1 MVNTASAEVDVH
13 GLPRSRLPA
22 VGSRRRAHVARS
34 WGRPGHRSVP
44 VRSSLSPGSSVRWGT
59 VSASGATTPGPV
71 TPSTSPLRF
80 TGGPIEKVVVDASGE
95 RYVDHAAQVRG
106 ALLLDA
112 TGHAPDTC
120 AGTATGDPGLAA
132 PRRCPPNL
140 AGWTCTSC
148 SPRSPTPSRSH
159 GCSASPSPT
168 ATSSWSPWRGSA
180 GEPAVAVAPVS
191 EDTATGTLSLQ
202 NRFGR

>member
-132 PRRCPPNL
+132 PRRALLTWPDGRAPAAL
-140 AGWTCTSC
+140 QGHRRPHGRTGVRRAHRPRRHPRGPRGADPRGSRRWQW
-148 SPRSPTPSRSH
+148 PRSQKTP
-159 GCSASPSPT
+159 
-168 ATSSWSPWRGSA
+168 
-180 GEPAVAVAPVS
+180 
-191 EDTATGTLSLQ
+191 LL
-202 NRFGR
+202 GR